1 VIHKYLLAVDEQPLI
16 GLTFNDQNNIMAI
29 GGKLR
34 SRFVI
39 ESIIERTCEQDDE
52 VRTNLPQVNKIR
64 YEIKKDWEQF
74 KVILESIKQN
84 GVIVTETERL
94 GRIMI

>member
-1 VIHKYLLAVDEQPLI
+1 MIHKYLLAVDEQPLI